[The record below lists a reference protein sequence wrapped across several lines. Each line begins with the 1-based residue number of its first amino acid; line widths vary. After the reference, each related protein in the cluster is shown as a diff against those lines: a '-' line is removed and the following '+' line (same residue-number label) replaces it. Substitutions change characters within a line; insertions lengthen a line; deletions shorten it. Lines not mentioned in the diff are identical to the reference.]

1 MPSSFEIRFL
11 ISNLAISLL
20 VLVILLVKRVFKR
33 HLSLR
38 VQYNIWFLFLFMLA
52 LPILPVRSEG
62 FLNLSRLFSYLAD
75 LGGSVKDNA
84 IQNNVT
90 TAANQSGMVNW
101 LRDFSVSVDRAAP
114 SILTI
119 LLLVLWLGGAAVML
133 ILTLRSSLKIK
144 LLISSALPV
153 QSPQVKGI
161 IADCCSLLNIEKEIP
176 VLSCAYL
183 QSPVSVGLIHPR
195 ILLPIQ
201 IISEFDEKEIRFILL
216 HELQH
221 YRYKDIF
228 VNYLMCLAKILY
240 WFHPLVWLGLKEMR
254 NDRELAC
261 DASVLSLLGEEDC
274 TDYGYTL
281 LRFAGKL
288 SGTAYPLS
296 AGLAGTRKQIT
307 KRIMSIASYRPE
319 NRWLK
324 IKSGTVF
331 AGMGIIILSFSPLLS
346 VNASQDNVYD
356 FPAPS
361 ASSQVDYEDLS
372 TYYKQYDG
380 SFVLYDQNADHWTI
394 YNKADSTKR
403 ISPDSTFK
411 IYSAFFG
418 LESGSITPEASLLPW
433 DGSTYPYTSWNRDQT
448 IYSAMKDSVNWYF
461 QSLDQKTG
469 MKDLKKYVRRIGYG
483 NADLSGGLSRSWM
496 ESSLKISP
504 VEQVELLTK
513 LYTNEFRFQDKN
525 IQTVKDSLLLSDN
538 EIGALYGKTGTGN
551 LEHNNVNGWFVGF
564 IEKKDN
570 TYFFAA
576 NIQAKEQADGTT
588 ARRIALDILKAKE
601 LYSIE

>member
-20 VLVILLVKRVFKR
+20 VLVILLVKRALKR
-33 HLSLR
+33 HLCLR
-38 VQYNIWFLFLFMLA
+38 VQYNIWFLFLIMLA
-52 LPILPVRSEG
+52 LPFLPVRSEG
-62 FLNLSRLFSYLAD
+62 FLTLSRLFSYLAD
-75 LGGSVKDNA
+75 LGGPVKDNA
-84 IQNNVT
+84 VQNSVA
-90 TAANQSGMVNW
+90 TASNQSGVVNW
-101 LRDFSVSVDRAAP
+101 LRDFSVSVDQATP
-114 SILTI
+114 SLLTI
-119 LLLVLWLGGAAVML
+119 LLLGLWLGGAAVML
-133 ILTLRSSLKIK
+133 LLTLRSSFKIK
-144 LLISSALPV
+144 QLISSSLPV
-153 QSPQVKGI
+153 QNPQVKGI
-161 IADCCSLLNIEKEIP
+161 IADCSSILNLKKEIP

-201 IISEFDEKEIRFILL
+201 IISDFNEKEIRFILL

-221 YRYKDIF
+221 YRYKDIL
-228 VNYLMCLAKILY
+228 VNYFICFAKILY
-240 WFHPLVWLGLKEMR
+240 WFHPLVRLGLKEMR

-261 DASVLSLLGEEDC
+261 DASVLSLLGEENC

-288 SGTAYPLS
+288 SGTAYPFA
-296 AGLAGTRKQIT
+296 AGLAGTGKQIT

-324 IKSGTVF
+324 VKSGTIF
-331 AGMGIIILSFSPLLS
+331 AGMGILIFSFSPLLS
-346 VNASQDNVYD
+346 VNASRNNVYD
-356 FPAPS
+356 FPS
-361 ASSQVDYEDLS
+361 SFASSQVAYEDLS
-372 TYYKQYDG
+372 TYYNQYGG

-394 YNKADSTKR
+394 YNKSGSTKR
-403 ISPDSTFK
+403 ISPDSTYK
-411 IYSAFFG
+411 IYSALFG
-418 LESGSITPEASLLPW
+418 LESGTITPDASLLPW

-448 IYSAMKDSVNWYF
+448 LYSAMKDSVNWYF

-469 MKDLKKYVRRIGYG
+469 MKDLKKYVQYIGYG

-513 LYTNEFRFQDKN
+513 LYTNEFRFRDKN
-525 IQTVKDSLLLSDN
+525 IQTVKDTLLLSEN
-538 EIGALYGKTGTGN
+538 ETSALYGKTGTGN

-564 IEKKDN
+564 VEKEDN
-570 TYFFAA
+570 TYFFAV
-576 NIQAKEQADGTT
+576 NIQAEEQADGIA
-588 ARRIALDILKAKE
+588 ARRIALEILKAKE
-601 LYSIE
+601 LYTID

>member
-1 MPSSFEIRFL
+1 MSYSFEIRFL
-11 ISNLAISLL
+11 ISNLVISLL
-20 VLVILLVKRVFKR
+20 VLIILLVKRGLKR

-38 VQYNIWFLFLFMLA
+38 VQYNIWFLFLFMLT
-52 LPILPVRSEG
+52 LPFLPVRTDG
-62 FLNLSRLFSYLAD
+62 FLTLSRLLSYLAD
-75 LGGSVKDNA
+75 FGGPVKDNA
-84 IQNNVT
+84 VQNSVS
-90 TAANQSGMVNW
+90 TATNQSGVVNW
-101 LRDFSVSVDRAAP
+101 LRDFSVSVDRVTP
-114 SILTI
+114 SLLTVI
-119 LLLVLWLGGAAVML
+119 LLVLWLGGAAVML
-133 ILTLRSSLKIK
+133 ILTLHSSLKIK
-144 LLISSALPV
+144 QLISSALPV
-153 QSPQVKGI
+153 QNPQVKGI
-161 IADCCSLLNIEKEIP
+161 IADCSTILNLKKEIP

-183 QSPVSVGLIHPR
+183 QSPVSVGLLHPR

-201 IISEFDEKEIRFILL
+201 IISDFNEKEIRFILL

-221 YRYKDIF
+221 YRYRDIF

-240 WFHPLVWLGLKEMR
+240 WFQPLVWLGLKEMR

-261 DASVLSLLGEEDC
+261 DASVLSLLGEENC

-288 SGTAYPLS
+288 SGTAYPLT

-324 IKSGTVF
+324 VKSGTVF
-331 AGMGIIILSFSPLLS
+331 AGMGILILSLAPFLS
-346 VNASQDNVYD
+346 VNASQDNIYD
-356 FPAPS
+356 FPSSS
-361 ASSQVDYEDLS
+361 ASSRVDYEDLS
-372 TYYKQYDG
+372 TYYNQYGG
-380 SFVLYDQNADHWTI
+380 SFVLYDRNADHWTI
-394 YNKADSTKR
+394 YNKSDSTKR
-403 ISPDSTFK
+403 ISPDSTYK
-411 IYSAFFG
+411 IYSALFA
-418 LESGSITPEASLLPW
+418 LESGRITSEASLLPW

-448 IYSAMKDSVNWYF
+448 LNTAMQDSVNWYF

-469 MKDLKKYVRRIGYG
+469 MKDLKKYVQYIGYG

-513 LYTNEFRFQDKN
+513 LYTNEFRFRDKN
-525 IQTVKDSLLLSDN
+525 IQTVKDTLLLSENDM
-538 EIGALYGKTGTGN
+538 GALYGKTGTGN

-564 IEKKDN
+564 IEKKNN

-576 NIQAKEQADGTT
+576 NIQAKEQADGAA
-588 ARRIALDILKAKE
+588 ARRIALEILKAKE
-601 LYSIE
+601 LYSID